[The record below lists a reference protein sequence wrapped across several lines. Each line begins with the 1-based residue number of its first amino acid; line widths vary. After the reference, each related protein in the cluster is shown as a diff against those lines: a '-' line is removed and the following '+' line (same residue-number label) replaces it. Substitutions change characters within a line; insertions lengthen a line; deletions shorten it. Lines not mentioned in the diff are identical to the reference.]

1 MLTKTFKHFAEGFT
15 RHDLMTLAAALAF
28 YTSLSLAP
36 LLLLMVTGVSFLGP
50 GGQEQFMAQ
59 VENLVGPHA
68 SLAVAMI
75 INNVD
80 QTERWTS
87 FAGLV
92 GVATLLFSASGVFA
106 QLQTSLNIIN
116 DSQPPEG
123 RSTFKIFLRR
133 RILSIGLV
141 LAFAFLSIV
150 SLVVSAVMAATLPR
164 GDVWKIAN
172 DVVSWLVFAGMF
184 TAIFKFVPDA
194 RPPWRQ
200 SAAGG
205 AFTALLFTLGKILI
219 GLYLGK
225 SALGS
230 AYGAAG
236 SLIVLLAWVYYSSLI
251 VFVGAEL
258 TRSFL
263 KARWR

>member
-1 MLTKTFKHFAEGFT
+1 MLSKTLKHFSDGFS
-15 RHDLMTLAAALAF
+15 RHDLMTLSAALAF

-36 LLLLMVTGVSFLGP
+36 LLLLMVAGVSFMGP
-50 GGQEQFMAQ
+50 GGQEQFMFQ
-59 VENLVGPHA
+59 VENLVGPQA

-75 INNVD
+75 INNVE
-80 QTERWTS
+80 QKEAMGS
-87 FAGLV
+87 YAGLI
-92 GVATLLFSASGVFA
+92 GIATLLFSASGVFA
-106 QLQTSLNIIN
+106 QLHTSLNVIHETVPRA
-116 DSQPPEG
+116 D
-123 RSTFKIFLRR
+123 RSTLWHFLRR
-133 RILSIGLV
+133 RLLSIGLV
-141 LAFAFLSIV
+141 VAFAFLAVV
-150 SLVVSAVMAATLPR
+150 SLVVSTVMAATLPR
-164 GDVWKIAN
+164 GDIWKIIN
-172 DVVSWLVFAGMF
+172 DVVTLLVFAGLF
-184 TAIFKFVPDA
+184 TAIFKLVPDR

-200 SAAGG
+200 CAVSG

-236 SLIVLLAWVYYSSLI
+236 SIIVLLAWVYYSSLI

-263 KARWR
+263 KAR